1 MGRIHSAPRPF
12 CSSVVMTENL
22 AGQRSILS
30 AAFILRRLGERL
42 GERRYRN
49 EESGQFGSDDFH
61 RSLLA
66 LPRIRDE
73 TLSERCRAEL
83 T

>member
-30 AAFILRRLGERL
+30 AAFILRRVD
-42 GERRYRN
+42 ERRYCN

-73 TLSERCRAEL
+73 TLSERCRAGL